1 MGQEKKEIVRSMG
14 GKSDEK
20 RWGRKMVEEMKE
32 ERFRKEAGKKQ
43 KDMEILHHGKD

>member
-20 RWGRKMVEEMKE
+20 RWGRRRRKRSDL
-32 ERFRKEAGKKQ
+32 ERRQEKSKKTW
-43 KDMEILHHGKD
+43 KYYIMEKIE